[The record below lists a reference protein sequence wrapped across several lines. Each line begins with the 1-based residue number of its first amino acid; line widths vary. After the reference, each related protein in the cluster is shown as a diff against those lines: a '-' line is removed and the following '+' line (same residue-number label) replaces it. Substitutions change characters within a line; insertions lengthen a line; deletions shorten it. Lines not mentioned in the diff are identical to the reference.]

1 MADGK
6 ALHGLA
12 GVMPAAPGLSRE
24 DQEPPHKAWRQ
35 PGSAS
40 VSHGGSRESSRQ
52 ECQNALGAFYRRI
65 QARSGGGK
73 ALIAT
78 ARKIACRYYR
88 LLKYGQQYVRQELA
102 AYEELYRLRLIK
114 GLARKATELGYQLV
128 ATTKT

>member
-1 MADGK
+1 M
-6 ALHGLA
+6 
-12 GVMPAAPGLSRE
+12 
-24 DQEPPHKAWRQ
+24 
-35 PGSAS
+35 
-40 VSHGGSRESSRQ
+40 
-52 ECQNALGAFYRRI
+52 GAFYRRI